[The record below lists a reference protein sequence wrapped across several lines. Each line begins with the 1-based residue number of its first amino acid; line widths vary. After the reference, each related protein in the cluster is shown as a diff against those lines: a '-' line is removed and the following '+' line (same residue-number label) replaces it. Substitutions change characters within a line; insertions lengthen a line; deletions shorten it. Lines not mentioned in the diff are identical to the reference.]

1 MNLENYEEDL
11 KFQKKLNKG
20 CPDRNTNAWGFA
32 ERKWRNKSNENKKF
46 STLQEA
52 KTACSSDAQCGGVY
66 DPYCAQSYGP
76 YELCDV
82 ASKITGN
89 VLGCVYDYTKWS
101 VVYLSWNILSYNFV
115 WK

>member
-1 MNLENYEEDL
+1 M
-11 KFQKKLNKG
+11 
-20 CPDRNTNAWGFA
+20 
-32 ERKWRNKSNENKKF
+32 
-46 STLQEA
+46 QEA